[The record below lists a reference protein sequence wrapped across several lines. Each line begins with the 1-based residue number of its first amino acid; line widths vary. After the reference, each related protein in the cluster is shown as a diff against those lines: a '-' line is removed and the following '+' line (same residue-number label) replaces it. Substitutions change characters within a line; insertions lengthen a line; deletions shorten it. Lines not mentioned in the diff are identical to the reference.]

1 MGGGRR
7 VQGRSAARQMRYRQI
22 LNGGASTAESRGLCL
37 DRWGI
42 RSRYERA
49 QKKYGGGVSPWAVVP
64 LGVARRSAVHCPAR
78 ARPHQRYLPSMISA
92 CTGPRDGPAPLFLR
106 YLPVSLNFSTT
117 RRNLVEVAPKVEIQA
132 LLAPKKPKRPFGP
145 QKGTLS
151 IPSFTSY
158 PPAVASTRHHARV
171 QESPQGAPPPPC
183 SPRGFAALKSAF
195 RTPPAGPL
203 IFTGSGRSPAP

>member
-1 MGGGRR
+1 MFSSSLSCTGQILL
-7 VQGRSAARQMRYRQI
+7 VAQISAEPGRSASSGVRRR
-22 LNGGASTAESRGLCL
+22 
-37 DRWGI
+37 
-42 RSRYERA
+42 
-49 QKKYGGGVSPWAVVP
+49 GGGGGDDEGALVNRLREEESSSN
-64 LGVARRSAVHCPAR
+64 LGVDVRSAVQSPAR
-78 ARPHQRYLPSMISA
+78 AATLQRYLPSMISA

>member
-1 MGGGRR
+1 
-7 VQGRSAARQMRYRQI
+7 
-22 LNGGASTAESRGLCL
+22 
-37 DRWGI
+37 
-42 RSRYERA
+42 
-49 QKKYGGGVSPWAVVP
+49 
-64 LGVARRSAVHCPAR
+64 
-78 ARPHQRYLPSMISA
+78 MISA

-158 PPAVASTRHHARV
+158 PPAVDLHGIMPVSKKARKV
-171 QESPQGAPPPPC
+171 RP
-183 SPRGFAALKSAF
+183 L
-195 RTPPAGPL
+195 PPARRVASLRSSRRSELPLRGP
-203 IFTGSGRSPAP
+203 

>member
-1 MGGGRR
+1 MRGRM
-7 VQGRSAARQMRYRQI
+7 VQGSVSNRAICRQGEWRV
-22 LNGGASTAESRGLCL
+22 L
-37 DRWGI
+37 
-42 RSRYERA
+42 
-49 QKKYGGGVSPWAVVP
+49 VP
-64 LGVARRSAVHCPAR
+64 SFLAYWSLPRGVARRSAVESPAR
-78 ARPHQRYLPSMISA
+78 AATLQRYLPSMISA

-195 RTPPAGPL
+195 RTPPAGPRTRADIYRL
-203 IFTGSGRSPAP
+203 GGPPPPIPPPGPYLPRKSGCCWGRLGNGAV

>member
-1 MGGGRR
+1 MPPKRPRDERR
-7 VQGRSAARQMRYRQI
+7 
-22 LNGGASTAESRGLCL
+22 TATQQTLRPPKRESEL
-37 DRWGI
+37 
-42 RSRYERA
+42 S
-49 QKKYGGGVSPWAVVP
+49 
-64 LGVARRSAVHCPAR
+64 LGVARRSAVESPAR

-195 RTPPAGPL
+195 RTPPAGPRTRADIYRL
-203 IFTGSGRSPAP
+203 GGPPPPIPPPGTYLPRKSGCCWGRLGNGAV